1 MLTTEKVT
9 KNRLKG
15 LNCCQSVLADAAE
28 IIGMDE
34 KTAEDLGSLFGGG
47 MGCAGVCGCV
57 TAAYMAL
64 GYQFGPNAAEADP
77 EGLKEKRAE
86 FNRRFK
92 ERFGSINC
100 LDLLDGL
107 NTSIPEE
114 SAIINERGL
123 KESVCPYAMIL
134 ASEILE
140 DML

>member
-1 MLTTEKVT
+1 MLTLDKVT
-9 KNRLKG
+9 ENHAKG
-15 LNCCQSVLADAAE
+15 LNCCQSVLSDAAE
-28 IIGMDE
+28 LIGMDAE
-34 KTAEDLGSLFGGG
+34 TAEDLGSLFGGG

-64 GYQFGPNAAEADP
+64 GYQFGPNAPEADP

-86 FNRRFK
+86 FNERFK

-107 NTSIPEE
+107 NTAIPEE
-114 SAIINERGL
+114 NAIITERGL
-123 KESVCPYAMIL
+123 KQNVCPYAMIL
-134 ASEILE
+134 ATEILE